1 MAESAFQ
8 PGSLIYFDYWLA
20 IKLFLNVINEKI
32 PQAFS
37 IRKIWFSC
45 SQALLPWKQD
55 YANKKCLFTET
66 DT

>member
-8 PGSLIYFDYWLA
+8 PGSLIYFDYGLA

-37 IRKIWFSC
+37 IRKFWFSC
-45 SQALLPWKQD
+45 SQALSPWKQD
-55 YANKKCLFTET
+55 YVNKKCLFTET